1 MSSALPFA
9 IRRATATDAPLLTQ
23 LMQAARA
30 YQGPYAAILQGYAIS
45 AEQIARD
52 QIHLAEGSDGQLLGF
67 YSLAGLDRDPELDL
81 MFVADAGQGTGL
93 GARLF
98 AHMRATARAC
108 GAREVKIVSH
118 PPAEGFYLRMGARR
132 IGTMPPGGRVSWP
145 RPLLS
150 LAISD
155 DAGTSAI
162 PTLA

>member
-1 MSSALPFA
+1 MSPAPPFI
-9 IRRATATDAPLLTQ
+9 IRRAGAADAPTLTQ
-23 LMQAARA
+23 LMHASRA

-45 AEQIARD
+45 REQIARD
-52 QIHLAEGSDGQLLGF
+52 QVHLAAGADGQVLGF
-67 YSLAGLDRDPELDL
+67 YSLTGLGQEVELDL

-98 AHMRATARAC
+98 DHMRATARAC
-108 GAREVKIVSH
+108 GASAVKIVSH

-132 IGTMPPGGRVSWP
+132 IGTMLPGGRVGWP

-155 DAGTSAI
+155 DA
-162 PTLA
+162 